1 MAHAGSCPQLR
12 RGWWWEMGVGVGPV
26 PLRNE
31 FNVLSPMVQ
40 QLTAES
46 GWNFSQEST
55 DKSVAPCRFQ
65 ELIKALSE
73 EETFSPTQWKD
84 QWSRIRF

>member
-1 MAHAGSCPQLR
+1 MQGLVPS
-12 RGWWWEMGVGVGPV
+12 RGEGGGGRWGWGWGLV

-46 GWNFSQEST
+46 GWNLSREST
-55 DKSVAPCRFQ
+55 DKAVAPCRFQ

-73 EETFSPTQWKD
+73 EETFSPTQ
-84 QWSRIRF
+84 